1 MKFIQKQNLLIAE
14 IYPDN
19 LLTFIIQFTKENVFS
34 YHCKIKS
41 FELLKKLVKHNYKF
55 WIKSKIDI
63 FILFLASIL
72 RNSRIKKT
80 EVIINYFVSFISY
93 QDAYFINLLR
103 VLNEETNNFHTM
115 EICGKLYNR
124 TQSPDFSVPNNTK
137 DTILFMKALLV
148 FSDFAPYLTKY
159 DQNENCLNEININ
172 IFTKEEGE
180 NAKFITCFHY
190 EMIKKVVSPWLYLM
204 NSLSPQIEIN
214 NTINENINF
223 WYNKMKDA
231 N

>member
-1 MKFIQKQNLLIAE
+1 MF
-14 IYPDN
+14 
-19 LLTFIIQFTKENVFS
+19 FS

-55 WIKSKIDI
+55 WIKSIIDI

-93 QDAYFINLLR
+93 QDDYFINLLR
-103 VLNEETNNFHTM
+103 VLIEETNNFQSM
-115 EICGKLYNR
+115 EIFGKLYNR

-148 FSDFAPYLTKY
+148 FSDFAPYLTEY

-180 NAKFITCFHY
+180 NEKFITCFHY